1 MKVLV
6 TGAGGFIGGA
16 LCEFLEGAG
25 QDVIPVFQSEPE
37 SGHPLHSRA
46 VVCDLSKAE
55 EVCRLPPAEA
65 VVHAAAK
72 TKGGASEL
80 WGSNVESTRHLCDYA
95 VNCGSRRFLLF
106 SSGAVYGYQKAR
118 ASLETDPLKPIGFY
132 GFTKAIAEATCAAYR
147 ENFGLATSCLRLFFP
162 YGENQKTGLVRNLIS
177 AVNTS
182 SPVQQDNRGGPVLS
196 LTHVLDVSSAVL
208 ELLTTP
214 KLAPIYNLCSDES
227 LSIAEIVK
235 HIENSLRRT
244 AVLNRSESQTGDL
257 IANNSLLKR
266 DTPWRPKHTFSPTL
280 NKLLYA
286 EPIQPN

>member
-1 MKVLV
+1 MKILV
-6 TGAGGFIGGA
+6 TGAGGFVGGA

-25 QDVIPVFQSEPE
+25 QDVIPVFRSGPE
-37 SGHPLHSRA
+37 SGHPLRSRA

-55 EVCRLPPAEA
+55 EVSQLPPAEA

-72 TKGGASEL
+72 MRGGATEL
-80 WGSNVESTRHLCDYA
+80 WCSNVESTRHLCDYA
-95 VNCGSRRFLLF
+95 VKHGTHRFLLF
-106 SSGAVYGYQKAR
+106 SSGAVYGYRKAQ

-132 GFTKAIAEATCAAYR
+132 GFTKAIAETTCDAYR

-162 YGENQKTGLVRNLIS
+162 YGENQKSGLVTNLIS
-177 AVNTS
+177 AVKTS
-182 SPVQQDNRGGPVLS
+182 SPVHQGHHGGPVLS
-196 LTHVLDVSSAVL
+196 LTHILDVSSAVL

-235 HIENSLRRT
+235 QIENSLNTT
-244 AVLNRSESQTGDL
+244 AAINRVESQTGDL

-266 DTPWRPKHTFSPTL
+266 DTPWRPKHTLSSTV
-280 NKLLYA
+280 NKLIYA
-286 EPIQPN
+286 EPIQTN